1 MINMI
6 GYDQR
11 KKSKIMKKIYYLN
24 EIKINIFININKAKV
39 IFQEIKS
46 DKLLRILF
54 KYYFEIANNII
65 NLA

>member
-65 NLA
+65 NLV